1 MHLRSPVFTSVN
13 EAISGIATIR
23 AFGVEPWLTARHAA
37 LVDANAAAI
46 LLNAAL
52 NRWLSVRLEI
62 LGGVCTLLA
71 ALVTVEQQGRNA
83 AAMGLLLTYALQVR

>member
-1 MHLRSPVFTSVN
+1 M
-13 EAISGIATIR
+13 
-23 AFGVEPWLTARHAA
+23 
-37 LVDANAAAI
+37 DANAAAT

-83 AAMGLLLTYALQVR
+83 AAMGLLLTYALQVELDWRVAVKGLNVQGILMLAWLGGLFS